1 MKRVV
6 YLTFYYNPDLCAG
19 SFRNSPL
26 ALELSHQAK
35 SKNVVIDLYTT
46 MPNRYSTFEESAAE
60 YEEFDNLRIHRITLP
75 SHKSGMIDQ
84 ALSFSRFYLH
94 VIKLNKGKRADLVF
108 ASSSRLFTAFLGYKI
123 AKKSKAILFLDIRDI
138 FVDTMY
144 DVLKSSVVKP
154 IIVSFLKNIENRT
167 FNYADHINLISEG
180 FKEYFSK
187 FENKNFSYYSN
198 GIDEEFL
205 KNDISLNQITIA
217 NSLNQFKNTRLII
230 YAGNI
235 GEGQGLDKIIPQ
247 AAQKLGNN
255 FSFLIYGDGGG
266 KKKLLKVIDD
276 LNVKNV
282 ILKDPVSRFELKS
295 IYNIADYLFLHLNDY
310 PAFKKVL
317 PSKIFELATYSKTII
332 AGVSGYS
339 ADFIKREVPNS
350 YVFNPCDVLSLVGFL
365 QNDKESSHSERESFK
380 TKHSRSAINKQLAA
394 NILNCI

>member
-26 ALELSHQAK
+26 ALELAHQAK
-35 SKNVVIDLYTT
+35 SQNVIIDLYTT
-46 MPNRYSTFEESAAE
+46 MPNRYSTFKASAAE
-60 YEEFDNLRIHRITLP
+60 YEEFNNLRIHRITLP
-75 SHKSGMIDQ
+75 SHKSGLIDQ
-84 ALSFSRFYLH
+84 VLAFSRFYLH
-94 VIKLNKGKRADLVF
+94 VRKLNKGKRADLVF

-144 DVLKSSVVKP
+144 DVLKPSVFKS
-154 IIVSFLKNIENRT
+154 IIMPLLKYIENKT

-187 FENKNFSYYSN
+187 YKNKGLSFYSN

-205 KNDISLNQITIA
+205 KNDISLNQSSIN
-217 NSLNQFKNTRLII
+217 NSLKHLENSKLII

-235 GEGQGLDKIIPQ
+235 GEGQGLEKIIPQ

-255 FSFLIYGDGGG
+255 FTFLIYGDGGR

-276 LNVKNV
+276 LNLKNV

-295 IYNIADYLFLHLNDY
+295 IYNSADYLFLHLNDR

-317 PSKIFELATYSKTII
+317 PSKIFELATYTKTII

-350 YVFNPCDVLSLVGFL
+350 YVFNPCDVRSLVGFL
-365 QNDKESSHSERESFK
+365 ENNKTSSHFERELFK
-380 TKHSRSAINKQLAA
+380 TKYSRFTINKQLSVD
-394 NILNCI
+394 ILNFI